1 MEQIGLDH
9 YHHHHTSQTPNPAE
23 QLPKALQSVSTS
35 SQESKKRGLAGN
47 HSQLEEDVARQMTR
61 RGFTAFGN
69 LKSNF
74 FCLCVTQISFFRAVW
89 TQKNPIFS
97 IRFGR
102 LWYVVL
108 DPIMCA
114 IHGHVTWAWTIRL
127 ELNGFFNANF
137 ICYVH
142 ISRACDLLIL

>member
-61 RGFTAFGN
+61 RGVHSIWQPKIKFLLSMCDTD
-69 LKSNF
+69 L
-74 FCLCVTQISFFRAVW
+74 
-89 TQKNPIFS
+89 IF
-97 IRFGR
+97 
-102 LWYVVL
+102 
-108 DPIMCA
+108 
-114 IHGHVTWAWTIRL
+114 
-127 ELNGFFNANF
+127 
-137 ICYVH
+137 
-142 ISRACDLLIL
+142 